1 MSSLNDLLRKFRA
14 DSLCVALD
22 GIPDDRVLYE
32 LQQVTI
38 RHREITFENYGAS
51 LDEAI
56 VMAAAHRIAY
66 GEMFK
71 LASQVAIA
79 KGQPF
84 QQHQGDWLDTT
95 PFGHRLKELRI
106 DSPHIGAM
114 TVGGAYGFY
123 D

>member
-22 GIPDDRVLYE
+22 GIPDDRVISAIQSVE
-32 LQQVTI
+32 SN
-38 RHREITFENYGAS
+38 HPEITFENYGKNY
-51 LDEAI
+51 DEAI

-79 KGQPF
+79 QGKPF

-114 TVGGAYGFY
+114 TVDGAYGFY
-123 D
+123 E